1 MGKFKV
7 LSGGGWFWIGVA
19 GQRDPKRRTS
29 ALVGYKNALGFS
41 VLDGWT
47 SVRLGLLYGYG
58 LVGFGSILYT
68 NCGHVATA
76 FAFTICIRM

>member
-47 SVRLGLLYGYG
+47 SGRVS
-58 LVGFGSILYT
+58 GSDRRYIAQKSS
-68 NCGHVATA
+68 GSQA
-76 FAFTICIRM
+76 